1 MISHD
6 SSTPLYSQV
15 EESLKKLILSGEYP
29 PHSKLPSENELCQTY
44 SVSRITVRKAIN
56 LLESSGLIYTAQG
69 KGTFVKSDM
78 INTNLMKIRSFGDT
92 LAQEGYSGYTRI
104 NSYKEY
110 VLDDFDKLIRVSDWD
125 SVSEISLTGYSM
137 EQPVVLYKSVIKGE
151 YGHQMH
157 SLMLELEKANVPFST
172 FDLYSKIGVELGRVD
187 QKILA
192 INANAELAAEL
203 KLNIGDA
210 VLVLDSEIKDKENN
224 IVERKKGFY
233 RTDKYS
239 FKIYREV

>member
-1 MISHD
+1 MITHD
-6 SSTPLYSQV
+6 SSIPLYSQV

-29 PHSKLPSENELCQTY
+29 PHSKLPSENELCKTY
-44 SVSRITVRKAIN
+44 NVSRITVRKAIN

-78 INTNLMKIRSFGDT
+78 LHSNLMKIRSFGDT
-92 LAQEGYSGYTRI
+92 LAEEGHSGYTRI
-104 NSYKEY
+104 NSYREY
-110 VLDDFDKLIRVSDWD
+110 VLDDFDKLVHVSNWD

-137 EQPVVLYKSVIKGE
+137 EQPVVLYKSVMKGE
-151 YGHQMH
+151 YGHQMYG
-157 SLMLELEKANVPFST
+157 LMQELEKAKVPFTT
-172 FDLYSKIGVELGRVD
+172 FDLYAKIGVELGKVD

-203 KLNIGDA
+203 GLSLGDA

-224 IVERKKGFY
+224 IIERKKGFY

-239 FKIYREV
+239 FKICREV